1 MGLLSPFST
10 LFLGELVLKK
20 VLFLIN
26 AGLIILSAAFL
37 YFYDTKLIT
46 IAVFSLLF
54 ISALVL
60 LAYSAK
66 AAKRFEERISGLLK
80 ELSVASSRISS
91 VSSEISLT
99 INESNAI
106 SNDMFIKTQEMAE
119 VNQNVNR
126 NIDDTIENI
135 KKLMDFSMETR
146 CMAQEMAAAGSVSS
160 QVVNSSLDKIMNIVA
175 NINQIK
181 TSSSIADSGIQ
192 ELKSAS
198 KEINSI
204 VDNISDISKQMHL
217 ITVNAS
223 IEASRAGQ
231 YGKSFAVVVKE
242 LQDLTIVTDKAIKN
256 ISELISEFIRDIE
269 EVYRA
274 VKENSVYVDLGYSNS
289 QEVENNLHSIDSSFN
304 GLLDMIS
311 KINAL
316 SDEEAALSE
325 SMKLKIADMED
336 LISKSEESTRS
347 LYASVITQQ
356 NSMRSI
362 AGLGVRLSD
371 AAQELDSL
379 SGGSI
384 NKELDKS
391 LKAKCL
397 LYFDIISD
405 ELSSYAEELI
415 SDADFCREKLN
426 ALLLKHSIAEAAW
439 VNKPDG
445 RFVCS
450 IPAAGIANASVRK
463 WFTAA
468 VNGEKYI
475 SPVYISGITKNQ
487 CVTLSMPLYNSGGS
501 IVGVAGIDL
510 RLDLIG
516 GGK

>member
-20 VLFLIN
+20 VFFLIN
-26 AGLIILSAAFL
+26 TGLIILSAAFL

-106 SNDMFIKTQEMAE
+106 SSDMFIKTQEMAE
-119 VNQNVNR
+119 VNQDVNR

-231 YGKSFAVVVKE
+231 YGKSFAVVVN
-242 LQDLTIVTDKAIKN
+242 LRCQ
-256 ISELISEFIRDIE
+256 LI
-269 EVYRA
+269 
-274 VKENSVYVDLGYSNS
+274 
-289 QEVENNLHSIDSSFN
+289 
-304 GLLDMIS
+304 
-311 KINAL
+311 
-316 SDEEAALSE
+316 
-325 SMKLKIADMED
+325 
-336 LISKSEESTRS
+336 
-347 LYASVITQQ
+347 
-356 NSMRSI
+356 
-362 AGLGVRLSD
+362 
-371 AAQELDSL
+371 
-379 SGGSI
+379 
-384 NKELDKS
+384 
-391 LKAKCL
+391 
-397 LYFDIISD
+397 
-405 ELSSYAEELI
+405 
-415 SDADFCREKLN
+415 
-426 ALLLKHSIAEAAW
+426 
-439 VNKPDG
+439 
-445 RFVCS
+445 
-450 IPAAGIANASVRK
+450 
-463 WFTAA
+463 
-468 VNGEKYI
+468 
-475 SPVYISGITKNQ
+475 
-487 CVTLSMPLYNSGGS
+487 
-501 IVGVAGIDL
+501 
-510 RLDLIG
+510 
-516 GGK
+516 